1 MPSSSTVC
9 VDASL
14 VVCYVL
20 DDQADEVDAAWR
32 GWLTDGVSLHAP
44 TLLFY
49 EVVTALHRLATA
61 GIRGVDSCAAAF
73 AMVSVLPIEL
83 HGDIELHRQAFDL
96 AREHSLAAAY
106 DAHYLAVARR
116 LDAPLWTCDARLAK
130 AVGDWS
136 PGVILVS

>member
-14 VVCYVL
+14 VVRYVL

-32 GWLTDGVSLHAP
+32 AWLTDGVSLHAP
-44 TLLFY
+44 TLLVY
-49 EVVTALHRLATA
+49 EVVNAVHRLAAA
-61 GIRGVDSCAAAF
+61 GIRSVELCAAALE
-73 AMVSVLPIEL
+73 AGLQLPIEL
-83 HGDIELHRQAFDL
+83 HGDAELHRQAFDL
-96 AREHSLAAAY
+96 AGEHRLAAAY